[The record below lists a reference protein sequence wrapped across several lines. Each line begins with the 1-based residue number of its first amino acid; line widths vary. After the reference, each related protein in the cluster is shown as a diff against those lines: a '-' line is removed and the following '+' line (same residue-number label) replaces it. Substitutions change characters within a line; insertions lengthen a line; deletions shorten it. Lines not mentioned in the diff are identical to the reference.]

1 MTDTSGINPYIA
13 LSVFEAEF
21 PVVNY
26 SSRALTVLMPTALTV
41 TTLLTAVTA
50 ETARAE
56 NAENLLAGQIAALTG
71 GASIATLRQVQS
83 WLAANS
89 DLYAIDNAIPADIAN
104 PVTIQWRRG
113 QVMDA
118 GDGLYT
124 FIQTTLG
131 YSSATMAA
139 AFLQMQGYAP

>member
-13 LSVFEAEF
+13 LSVFEAAF

-26 SSRALTVLMPTALTV
+26 SSRALTVLMPTALNV
-41 TTLLTAVTA
+41 TTLLTAVIA